1 MADVAA
7 VPEPTSVLLLLIGLL
22 AVARLPA
29 SHETV
34 SSD

>member
-22 AVARLPA
+22 AVPLCRRLAGP
-29 SHETV
+29 
-34 SSD
+34 